1 MFTGII
7 TDVGTIA
14 KIEKSESGQRIIF
27 DTHYDLSGTDL
38 GASISCNGAC
48 LTVVEKN
55 GGTFVA
61 DLSNETIEKTIFKFT
76 KVGDEINFEKA
87 LRVGDELGG
96 HYVTGHVDGLAEIA
110 EINIDSNLESA
121 NWQVK
126 VKLPEQFSKFVAT
139 KGSITLQGVS
149 LTVNNVDDEFF
160 TVNIIPHT
168 LQKTNLKNLKK
179 GDKVNFEIDIIA
191 RYFERMIAK

>member
-7 TDVGTIA
+7 TDVGTIK
-14 KIEKSESGQRIIF
+14 KIEASESGKKITF
-27 DTHYDLSGTDL
+27 KTSYDLSNTDL

-48 LTVVEKN
+48 LTVIEKN
-55 GGTFVA
+55 GGDFIA
-61 DLSNETIEKTIFKFT
+61 DLSNETLNKTSFANAKE
-76 KVGDEINFEKA
+76 GDEINFEKA

-96 HYVTGHVDGLAEIA
+96 HYVTGHVDGLAEIVKL
-110 EINIDSNLESA
+110 NVDSKNDDA
-121 NWQVK
+121 NWQVG
-126 VKLPEQFSKFVAT
+126 VKLPQQFSKFVAT
-139 KGSITLQGVS
+139 KGSITLNGVS
-149 LTVNNVDDEFF
+149 LTVNDVNDEYF

-168 LQKTNLKNLKK
+168 LQKTNLKNLKI